1 MGRVSAKIDAD
12 LVEDMLSRG
21 ADVKMVCAILRISR
35 ETFYKHCRR
44 DPKLAEAL
52 KYGRDRGDA
61 DLHFAQ
67 YASATKY
74 NNVKMQQWLGMQRL
88 GQYHRN
94 VKDETQARR
103 ELDVFTALGVNPD
116 LLSDE
121 DINTLL
127 QIVKKGRPKGETVRS
142 PTKVEEQAA
151 DDSSSDGDVEDE

>member
-21 ADVKMVCAILRISR
+21 ADVKMVCAMLRISR
-35 ETFYKHCRR
+35 ETFYKHCKR

-67 YASATKY
+67 YASATKH

-127 QIVKKGRPKGETVRS
+127 QIVRKGRPGGS
-142 PTKVEEQAA
+142 PKKVEEQS
-151 DDSSSDGDVEDE
+151 DSDVGDE